1 MHPAGN
7 SGFVLLSG
15 FLAQSVSH
23 AGSCLVIGKRTTTSK
38 HTQFQL
44 CVLDWTVT
52 RLEWL
57 CQLCYVNYLCVEK
70 HQNFGPE
77 IVWKSRGL
85 FRALGYNELITY
97 R

>member
-7 SGFVLLSG
+7 SGSVRFF
-15 FLAQSVSH
+15 FLAS
-23 AGSCLVIGKRTTTSK
+23 GPCLVIEQTDNYK
-38 HTQFQL
+38 HTQVQL
-44 CVLDWTVT
+44 FILDWTVT

-70 HQNFGPE
+70 HQKFRTRNYLGRE
-77 IVWKSRGL
+77 SRGL
-85 FRALGYNELITY
+85 FRALGYNELIIY